1 MRIAWWSW
9 WTEGSRRA
17 HNGDLEERP
26 VSPATWSN
34 VAAII
39 NLLTFFFAFSAFSVG
54 LYISDRVKKALG
66 RGMLAGV
73 VDAHLVASAGLT
85 TRTAMAVL
93 AQLHWLDELWAVAIG
108 DLALLAMAAG
118 LFMAY
123 LQIERYFKKMEAK
136 RGEKA

>member
-1 MRIAWWSW
+1 MSMSAW
-9 WTEGSRRA
+9 G
-17 HNGDLEERP
+17 H
-26 VSPATWSN
+26 

-73 VDAHLVASAGLT
+73 VDAFLLASGGLT
-85 TRTAMAVL
+85 VRTAMAVL
-93 AQLHWLDELWAVAIG
+93 SQLHWIDELWAVILG
-108 DLALLAMAAG
+108 DLSLLAMAVG

-123 LQIERYFKKMEAK
+123 LSIERYFKKMEA
-136 RGEKA
+136 RRTEKV

>member
-1 MRIAWWSW
+1 V
-9 WTEGSRRA
+9 T
-17 HNGDLEERP
+17 
-26 VSPATWSN
+26 ATAWSN
-34 VAAII
+34 IAAII

-73 VDAHLVASAGLT
+73 VDAHLVASGGLT
-85 TRTAMAVL
+85 VRTAMAVL
-93 AQLHWLDELWAVAIG
+93 AQLRWIDDLWAIAIG

-123 LQIERYFKKMEAK
+123 LAIERYFKKMEAK
-136 RGEKA
+136 RSTERS